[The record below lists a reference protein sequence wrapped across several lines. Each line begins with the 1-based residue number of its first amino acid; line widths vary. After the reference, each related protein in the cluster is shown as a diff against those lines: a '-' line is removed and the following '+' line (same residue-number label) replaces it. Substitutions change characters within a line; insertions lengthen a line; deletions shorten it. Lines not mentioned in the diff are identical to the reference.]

1 MSTDQCALNPDGS
14 LKDPKDIQWFHDK
27 DDAHPLPSS
36 APVQTLGRGLRN
48 KATNRFSDAIAC
60 ERLGSDEENPD
71 TFTRPPK
78 RKRAAHASDGSGDS
92 APTLPLT
99 NSLEAPLVEEISDDE
114 KDGAF
119 QSDSRSESSDG
130 SDDGP
135 TELELISNNEVR
147 VKLFP
152 ISSFY

>member
-27 DDAHPLPSS
+27 DDAHSLPSS
-36 APVQTLGRGLRN
+36 APVQTLGHGLRN
-48 KATNRFSDAIAC
+48 KATNQFSDAIAR

-78 RKRAAHASDGSGDS
+78 CKCAAHASDISGDS
-92 APTLPLT
+92 APTLPST
-99 NSLEAPLVEEISDDE
+99 NSLEAPPVEEISDDE

-119 QSDSRSESSDG
+119 QLDSRSESSDDG
-130 SDDGP
+130 S
-135 TELELISNNEVR
+135 TESELISNNEV
-147 VKLFP
+147 
-152 ISSFY
+152 